1 VLLPADPG
9 AGYLAHREAIDAAVR
24 RVLESGWYILGQEV
38 TAFEAEFARY
48 LGVRD
53 AVGVGSGTDA
63 LHLALRASG
72 VGPGDGVITASHTA
86 VATVAAIELA
96 GAAPVLV
103 DIDPRSFTLDPNRLE
118 EAVAEHRRRGGRAS
132 PAGRLKAVIPVHL
145 YGHPADMPAVMDIAR
160 RHDLIVI
167 EDCAQAHGAA
177 VGGRKVGTWGR
188 LAAFSFY
195 PTKNLGALGDGGAV
209 VTNDPQSAERAR
221 LLREYGWRERYRSD
235 VPGMN
240 TRLDEIQ
247 AAVLRVKLQHLD
259 RENARRREVARAY
272 DAALSATP
280 LELPRTRG
288 DVEHV
293 YHLYV
298 VRSRRR
304 DELRASL
311 KADGIGTAIH
321 YPAPVHLQPAYQGRL
336 VPAGEGLPQTE
347 RACREILSLPMYP
360 QMTDEQA
367 AYVSERVVNWHQRRP
382 GGQTETGP

>member
-1 VLLPADPG
+1 MPARPVLLPADPG
-9 AGYLAHREAIDAAVR
+9 AGYLAHKGAIDAAVR
-24 RVLESGWYILGQEV
+24 RVLESGWYILGQEAA
-38 TAFEAEFARY
+38 AFEAEFARY
-48 LGVRD
+48 LGVRH

-63 LHLALRASG
+63 LHLALRACG
-72 VGPGDGVITASHTA
+72 VGPGDAVITASHTA

-118 EAVAEHRRRGGRAS
+118 QAVAEHGGRGRAS
-132 PAGRLKAVIPVHL
+132 SAGRLKAVIPVHL

-177 VGGRKVGTWGR
+177 VERRKVGTWGH

-209 VTNDPQSAERAR
+209 VTNDPQTAERAR
-221 LLREYGWRERYRSD
+221 LLREYGWRERYKSE
-235 VPGMN
+235 VAGMN
-240 TRLDEIQ
+240 TRLDELQ
-247 AAVLRVKLQHLD
+247 AAVLRVKLRHLD
-259 RENARRREVARAY
+259 RENARRRELARTY

-280 LELPRTRG
+280 LVLPRPRG
-288 DVEHV
+288 DVDHV

-298 VRSRRR
+298 VRSQQR

-311 KADGIGTAIH
+311 KADGIGTSIH
-321 YPAPVHLQPAYQGRL
+321 YPTPVHLQPAYRGRL
-336 VPAGEGLPQTE
+336 VL
-347 RACREILSLPMYP
+347 
-360 QMTDEQA
+360 
-367 AYVSERVVNWHQRRP
+367 V
-382 GGQTETGP
+382 GGW